1 MWLIKAHTSQEAPTS
16 TSGSSSL
23 DKHANPEIYFQTFLS
38 ESVLEIIYQK
48 STEYNEF
55 NRDIYVDEM
64 TIPDLEI
71 IANKISKELGKDPK
85 YSKEEIEKDIL
96 KAEEVN
102 KEKEEEKEY

>member
-1 MWLIKAHTSQEAPTS
+1 
-16 TSGSSSL
+16 
-23 DKHANPEIYFQTFLS
+23 
-38 ESVLEIIYQK
+38 
-48 STEYNEF
+48 
-55 NRDIYVDEM
+55 M

-71 IANKISKELGKDPK
+71 IANKISKELGKDQK

>member
-1 MWLIKAHTSQEAPTS
+1 MWLTKAHTSQETSSS

-23 DKHANPEIYFQTFLS
+23 DKHANSEMYFQTFLS
-38 ESVLEIIYQK
+38 EGVLEIIYQK

-85 YSKEEIEKDIL
+85 YSKEEK
-96 KAEEVN
+96 K
-102 KEKEEEKEY
+102 Y

>member
-1 MWLIKAHTSQEAPTS
+1 M
-16 TSGSSSL
+16 
-23 DKHANPEIYFQTFLS
+23 AN
-38 ESVLEIIYQK
+38 K
-48 STEYNEF
+48 STYFPRNSHFYKWEQF
-55 NRDIYVDEM
+55 TRDIYVDEM

-102 KEKEEEKEY
+102 KEEEEEKEY

>member
-1 MWLIKAHTSQEAPTS
+1 
-16 TSGSSSL
+16 
-23 DKHANPEIYFQTFLS
+23 
-38 ESVLEIIYQK
+38 
-48 STEYNEF
+48 
-55 NRDIYVDEM
+55 M
-64 TIPDLEI
+64 TIPDLKI

>member
-1 MWLIKAHTSQEAPTS
+1 M
-16 TSGSSSL
+16 
-23 DKHANPEIYFQTFLS
+23 YFQTFLS
-38 ESVLEIIYQK
+38 EGILEIIYQK

-71 IANKISKELGKDPK
+71 IANKISKELGKEPK
-85 YSKEEIEKDIL
+85 YSKEKIEKDIL